1 MTPFQAGRVKA
12 QNINFDEPNTKSREE
27 LAQFTSSELDG
38 LYAPGREEGK
48 SPRSLEQLQISRDYH
63 WGILQGLKDIR

>member
-48 SPRSLEQLQISRDYH
+48 TQDRLNNCKSVVTTTGGFCRD
-63 WGILQGLKDIR
+63 